1 MSSPVR
7 SLSHTLSTDTKPLES
22 ESSTSARPMIVAPR
36 GMATRRT
43 GAPETERAQALARP
57 GAGFILADAQGHPI
71 YANLEAKKIVA
82 YPRSPGSF
90 QSGWASFRKTMFAFS
105 NKQKSSL
112 SATHSECMSGRRKY
126 ACRAIALDHS
136 GAGQSR
142 LGSVAIVLERCG
154 AASHSIGRMS
164 EHFRLTARER
174 EVVELLIQ
182 GLTNKEIAARMQIS
196 PNTVRAFLRMVMG
209 KLGISTRSGIVGAV
223 FHGLHADSW
232 NMWNGF

>member
-7 SLSHTLSTDTKPLES
+7 SLSHTLSTDTEPLEPGN
-22 ESSTSARPMIVAPR
+22 SSHAMPKIVARR
-36 GMATRRT
+36 GTAARRAGVPATRQ
-43 GAPETERAQALARP
+43 AQALVRP
-57 GAGFILADAQGHPI
+57 GAGFILADAQGNPI

-90 QSGWASFRKTMFAFS
+90 QSTWASFRKTIFAS
-105 NKQKSSL
+105 SDKQKSLLSSTHVESL
-112 SATHSECMSGRRKY
+112 SGRRKY
-126 ACRAIALDHS
+126 ACQAIALDNS
-136 GAGQSR
+136 GAGQSP

-154 AASHSIGRMS
+154 AASHFIGRMS

-223 FHGLHADSW
+223 FHGLHAAS
-232 NMWNGF
+232 